1 MSSETQKGGLT
12 SRDIL
17 IACVMNVMWGLNLIA
32 VKKGVDLISPLTA
45 AALRQAMVLMICF
58 PALKIVPGRMRALI
72 GLGVLSGGIFYIF
85 INLSMAV
92 STNVSAL
99 AIAGQLGVPFSLIA
113 AVIFLKER
121 IHLYRIAGIVLA
133 FGGVVLLVF
142 DPAVVH
148 EHAGIALT
156 AGSCVVWAACSLI
169 QRQLKGVPILTIY
182 AWIGLLGSFTLF
194 PLAWLFEPAGI
205 ERLPSVPLS
214 AFGWVLFSAL
224 GSTVIGQGAMS
235 YLLQK
240 HPISSVVPL
249 TLAAPVIAV
258 IVSSLYFGTRL
269 TPLML
274 AGGVIVMMGV
284 AIVTIRTAKVKEL
297 EERS

>member
-1 MSSETQKGGLT
+1 MGSEAPKGGLT
-12 SRDIL
+12 PRDIL

-32 VKKGVDLISPLTA
+32 VKKGVDLASPLTA
-45 AALRQAMVLMICF
+45 AALRQVMVLMICF
-58 PALKIVPGRMRALI
+58 PALRVVPGRMRELI
-72 GLGVLSGGIFYIF
+72 GLGILSGGVFYIF

-121 IHLYRIAGIVLA
+121 IHKYRIAGIALA

-156 AGSCVVWAACSLI
+156 VGSCVVWAACSLI
-169 QRQLKGVPILTIY
+169 QRRLKGMPILTIY
-182 AWIGLLGSFTLF
+182 AWIGLLGSLILF
-194 PLAWLFEPAGI
+194 PLAWLFEPAGV
-205 ERLPSVPLS
+205 ERLPALPLS
-214 AFGWVLFSAL
+214 ALGWILFSAL

-258 IVSSLYFGTRL
+258 IVSSFYFGTRI
-269 TPLML
+269 TPLM
-274 AGGVIVMMGV
+274 AMGGVIVMIGV
-284 AIVTIRTAKVKEL
+284 AIVTIRTAKTREL
-297 EERS
+297 EEGS

>member
-1 MSSETQKGGLT
+1 MSSEAQKGGLT

-17 IACVMNVMWGLNLIA
+17 IACVMNIMWGLNLIA

-45 AALRQAMVLMICF
+45 AGLRQLMVLMICF
-58 PALKIVPGRMRALI
+58 PALKIVPGRMRALL
-72 GLGVLSGGIFYIF
+72 GLGVLSGAVFYIF

-156 AGSCVVWAACSLI
+156 VGSCVVWAACSLI

-182 AWIGLLGSFTLF
+182 AWIGLLGSAVLF
-194 PLAWLFEPAGI
+194 PLAWIFEPAGVAH
-205 ERLPSVPLS
+205 LPSVPLS

-240 HPISSVVPL
+240 HPVSAVVPL

-258 IVSSLYFGTRL
+258 IVSSLYFGTKL
-269 TPLML
+269 TPLMV

-284 AIVTIRTAKVKEL
+284 AIVTIRTAKVREL
-297 EERS
+297 EEGL

>member
-1 MSSETQKGGLT
+1 MSSEAQKGGLT
-12 SRDIL
+12 SRDIM
-17 IACVMNVMWGLNLIA
+17 IACVMNLMWGLNLIA

-45 AALRQAMVLMICF
+45 AALRQLMVLMICF
-58 PALKIVPGRMRALI
+58 PALRIVPGRMRALLS
-72 GLGVLSGGIFYIF
+72 LGVLSGAIFYIF

-121 IHLYRIAGIVLA
+121 IHVYRIAGIVLA

-156 AGSCVVWAACSLI
+156 VGSCVVWAACSLI
-169 QRQLKGVPILTIY
+169 QRQLKGVQILTIY
-182 AWIGLLGSFTLF
+182 AWIGLLGSLILF
-194 PLAWLFEPAGI
+194 PLAWIFEPTGI

-240 HPISSVVPL
+240 HSVSSVVPL

-274 AGGVIVMMGV
+274 AGGAIVMVGV

-297 EERS
+297 EEGL

>member
-1 MSSETQKGGLT
+1 MTSQVHKGGLT
-12 SRDIL
+12 SRDLL

-32 VKKGVDLISPLTA
+32 VKMGVDLVSPLTA
-45 AALRQAMVLMICF
+45 AALRQVMVLIICL
-58 PALKIVPGRMRALI
+58 PGLKIVPGKMRELL
-72 GLGVLSGGIFYIF
+72 GLGLLSGGIFYIF
-85 INLSMAV
+85 VNLSLAV

-121 IHLYRIAGIVLA
+121 IHIYRIGGIALA

-156 AGSCVVWAACSLI
+156 AGSCLVWAACSLI
-169 QRQLKGVPILTIY
+169 QRRLKGMPILTIY
-182 AWIGLLGSFTLF
+182 AWIGLIGSIVLL
-194 PLAWLFEPAGI
+194 PLAWVFEPESLAK
-205 ERLPSVPLS
+205 LPGLPLS
-214 AFGWVLFSAL
+214 TFGWILFSAL

-235 YLLQK
+235 FLLQK
-240 HPISSVVPL
+240 HPISAVVPL

-258 IVSSLYFGTRL
+258 IVSSLYFGTKL
-269 TPLML
+269 TPLMML
-274 AGGVIVMMGV
+274 GGVIVMVGV
-284 AIVTIRTAKVKEL
+284 AIVTIRTAKVREL
-297 EERS
+297 EEAE

>member
-1 MSSETQKGGLT
+1 MGSEAPKGGLT
-12 SRDIL
+12 PRDIL

-32 VKKGVDLISPLTA
+32 VKKGVDLASPLTA
-45 AALRQAMVLMICF
+45 AALRQVMVLMICF
-58 PALKIVPGRMRALI
+58 PALRVVPGRMRELI
-72 GLGVLSGGIFYIF
+72 GLGILSGGVFYIF

-92 STNVSAL
+92 SSNVSAL

-121 IHLYRIAGIVLA
+121 IHKYRIAGIALA

-156 AGSCVVWAACSLI
+156 VGSCVVWAACSLI
-169 QRQLKGVPILTIY
+169 QRRLKGMPILTIY
-182 AWIGLLGSFTLF
+182 AWIGLLGSLILF
-194 PLAWLFEPAGI
+194 PLAWLFEPAGV
-205 ERLPSVPLS
+205 ERLPDLPLS
-214 AFGWVLFSAL
+214 ALGWILFSAL

-258 IVSSLYFGTRL
+258 IVSSFYFGTRI
-269 TPLML
+269 TPLMAL
-274 AGGVIVMMGV
+274 GGVIVMIGV
-284 AIVTIRTAKVKEL
+284 AIVTIRTAKTREL
-297 EERS
+297 EEGS